1 MDAERVVLMVMIMAA
16 TITWLIFRDKER
28 ERTISEI
35 ENRELR
41 AEVIVITMGT
51 RVGDFQAWW

>member
-1 MDAERVVLMVMIMAA
+1 MVMIMAA